1 LRQDAH
7 MEAKHTIDAIER
19 EIDDSFEA
27 SALVDVGYEQ
37 AVWTLLSMNEDAFR
51 KIMHSLSP
59 ESIPVAVDNRM
70 NELTYPLRVCLKRC
84 KLLKT
89 GVRREMI
96 DDHYRM
102 AWDWLEVA
110 GDYSQFCSMFPLWHR
125 GRIKLEVA
133 ENRLLV
139 DRSFNNDK
147 AYEAYNRLIQKEGRL
162 DAGLDPP
169 DGVLGLLMSNVT
181 VGDKWFRVDF
191 NPALVSGLVSVLQP
205 SMANRHT
212 LPDNW
217 QFNTFSL
224 EQYRQILLTLQAMM
238 YGWYLARDF
247 VAQGIVHL
255 GYPSSVWMPPVR
267 KLGALIKQS
276 TGIPRS
282 VISNV
287 LDLIT
292 FGSNDIRE
300 PDIATQPLVDLRNGF
315 YALSPFVFL
324 NINIERNLCTLLNQ
338 IPSEREKYLTLV
350 DEKETAVVEEIK
362 EFLAPFNFDYK
373 SGNVKGTNI
382 DLAIIDRANKVCL
395 CLELKWFIEPAE
407 IREIE
412 DRTKE
417 LMRGVVQAKKVGALF
432 DAGDNHLLQN
442 VLKIDRDYTFMSAVA
457 SVNWI
462 GFGDV
467 QEPTTPIIKVWHFLN
482 FLKESGSLSAA
493 IAWLKNRK
501 YLPQAGSDYTVE
513 PWEISCGKWSATWYG
528 IKPIERGG
536 TA

>member
-1 LRQDAH
+1 
-7 MEAKHTIDAIER
+7 MEAQETIAAIER

-27 SALVDVGYEQ
+27 SDLIDVGYEQ

-70 NELTYPLRVCLKRC
+70 NELTYPLRACLKRC
-84 KLLKT
+84 KLLKS

-102 AWDWLEVA
+102 AWEWLEAA

-125 GRIKLEVA
+125 GRIKLEVVG
-133 ENRLLV
+133 NRLLV
-139 DRSFNNDK
+139 DSSFNNDK
-147 AYEAYNRLIQKEGRL
+147 AYEAYNRLIQKEGRP
-162 DAGLDPP
+162 DAGIDPP
-169 DGVLGLLMSNVT
+169 DGLLRLLMSNVT
-181 VGDKWFRVDF
+181 VGDTWFSVNF
-191 NPALVSGLVSVLQP
+191 NPALVSGLVSALQP
-205 SMANRHT
+205 SMATRHT

-247 VAQGIVHL
+247 VAQQGMVSSL
-255 GYPSSVWMPPVR
+255 GYQSSVWMPPVQ
-267 KLGALIKQS
+267 KLVALIKQF
-276 TGIPRS
+276 TEIPRS
-282 VISNV
+282 VISSV

-300 PDIATQPLVDLRNGF
+300 PDIATQPLVDLRSGF

-324 NINIERNLCTLLNQ
+324 NINVERNLCTLLNQ
-338 IPSEREKYLTLV
+338 IPREREKYLTLV
-350 DEKETAVVEEIK
+350 DEKETTVVEEIK
-362 EFLAPFNFDYK
+362 EFLALLNFDYK
-373 SGNVKGTNI
+373 SGEVKGTNI

-417 LMRGVVQAKKVGALF
+417 LMRGVVQAKKIGALF
-432 DAGDNHLLQN
+432 DSGDNHLLQN
-442 VLKIDRDYTFMSAVA
+442 VLKIDRDFTFMSAVA

-467 QEPTTPIIKVWHFLN
+467 QEPTTPIIKVWHLLR
-482 FLKESGSLSAA
+482 FLKEAGSLSDA
-493 IAWLKNRK
+493 IGWLKNRQ
-501 YLPQAGSDYTVE
+501 YLPKAGSDYSVE
-513 PWEISCGKWSATWYG
+513 PWEISSGTWSATWYG
-528 IKPIERGG
+528 IKPTELGG